1 MTRIT
6 RVLALYNRLKEGS
19 CTVGQLSEQETDST
33 TSTRQIYRDL
43 KDVAQFASTQ
53 GETLAQEPDGR
64 YNRRIW
70 AIRPDSEH
78 VSLPADDLDTYY
90 ISRAVLPG
98 VFTKQRA
105 ESLDRMQEV
114 IRQRVMLS
122 KAIKYKAGLSNQTI
136 TNSHFYENKV
146 TTELDSKLKDILEAI
161 SQCLTLEISELSG
174 DATSVSSLVKLPLD
188 VLPVKIIFHRGCFY
202 VATLRPADQ
211 RVLVFQIDQIT
222 YRTGKS
228 FQRTKKLMNRVE
240 NDLANRFGITQN
252 FDGEPHTIRLQF
264 SGVTGKFVGEQ
275 NWHHSQKIDEVQG
288 PDGKLNYVLTL
299 KCGINRELVGWIFQ
313 WMSNVRVLEPPQLVE
328 LYEQQL
334 AMMRDSI
341 KDPAHV
347 TLAYTNIF
355 EPKPMDS

>member
-1 MTRIT
+1 MARIT

-19 CTVGQLSEQETDST
+19 CTVGQLAEQETDST

-43 KDVAQFASTQ
+43 KDVAQFARTQ
-53 GETLAQEPDGR
+53 
-64 YNRRIW
+64 
-70 AIRPDSEH
+70 
-78 VSLPADDLDTYY
+78 
-90 ISRAVLPG
+90 
-98 VFTKQRA
+98 
-105 ESLDRMQEV
+105 
-114 IRQRVMLS
+114 
-122 KAIKYKAGLSNQTI
+122 
-136 TNSHFYENKV
+136 
-146 TTELDSKLKDILEAI
+146 
-161 SQCLTLEISELSG
+161 
-174 DATSVSSLVKLPLD
+174 
-188 VLPVKIIFHRGCFY
+188 
-202 VATLRPADQ
+202 DQ

-228 FQRTKKLMNRVE
+228 FQRTKKLVNRVE

-252 FDGEPHTIRLQF
+252 LDDEPYTIRLQF
-264 SGVTGKFVGEQ
+264 SGITGKFVGEQ

-299 KCGINRELVGWIFQ
+299 RCGINRELVGWIFQ

-355 EPKPMDS
+355 EPKPIDG